1 MRAALG
7 KGHDSFEM
15 DQRKEPATPHPGP
28 LPVRGG
34 EGEAFACLVW
44 FAVSFATLRLGVFA
58 LKRTSIYQRQSAV
71 NQFAFPAL
79 YCGDSVRVVGVF
91 RG

>member
-34 EGEAFACLVW
+34 EGEAFVWFVW
-44 FAVSFATLRLGVFA
+44 FAVHLIRPV
-58 LKRTSIYQRQSAV
+58 
-71 NQFAFPAL
+71 AFFGSTHLTPAL
-79 YCGDSVRVVGVF
+79 IRPPATFSHPMGEGIFCGT
-91 RG
+91 